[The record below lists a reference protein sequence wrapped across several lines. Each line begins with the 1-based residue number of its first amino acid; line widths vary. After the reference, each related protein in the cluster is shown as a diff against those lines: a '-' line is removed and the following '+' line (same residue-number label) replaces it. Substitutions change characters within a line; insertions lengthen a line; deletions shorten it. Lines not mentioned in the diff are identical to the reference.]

1 MGDSD
6 VNRRGVKEWL
16 TRSVQ
21 SFLRSPK
28 WRIIW
33 EWVQRLLSSL
43 FHPTV
48 PKFLAYG
55 IILAAIVWI
64 FWIWLCE
71 PPIRFYCAAGVN
83 SAPLGTIYSTLIVV
97 LATVSALVLS
107 LMFITVQLSSNMY
120 TPRVMKIHFQSW
132 HFFGFSFI
140 LLGTIIYLSLRLGQ
154 AQNWGLPRCNWAE
167 TGFILFLACL
177 LLFIPYI
184 WISVR
189 LLQPKHLFERLMWSI
204 TRNDFRKAS
213 GGARKASEKLEEK
226 LQPVIDIIRRAARDG
241 QLRSVEE
248 AFEAMLKRFGKMI
261 RRSKEEPLSN
271 QIAASLSEGLFEIGR
286 FANTQECFEVSMRV
300 LTLLKIFIERYVEGA
315 TKRTSATVLFG
326 TFKKLRDDFVLRYD
340 KKKWP
345 VEHDAVTILF
355 AECQALIADIL
366 SK

>member
-1 MGDSD
+1 MGDND
-6 VNRRGVKEWL
+6 VNRRGVKEWIS
-16 TRSVQ
+16 R
-21 SFLRSPK
+21 R
-28 WRIIW
+28 
-33 EWVQRLLSSL
+33 LSSL
-43 FHPTV
+43 FHPTI

-64 FWIWLCE
+64 LWIWLGE
-71 PPIRFYCAAGVN
+71 PPIRFYCWNKIGDP
-83 SAPLGTIYSTLIVV
+83 PLGTILSTLIMV

-107 LMFITVQLSSNMY
+107 LMFITVQLSASTY
-120 TPRVMKIHFQSW
+120 TPRVIHIHFTSL
-132 HFFGFSFI
+132 HFIGVGLTF
-140 LLGTIIYLSLRLGQ
+140 LGTICYLAWRLGQ
-154 AQNWGLPRCNWAE
+154 AQDWGLERCNFAE
-167 TGFILFLACL
+167 TGFTLFFACL
-177 LLFIPYI
+177 LLLIPYI
-184 WISVR
+184 WISLR
-189 LLQPKHLFERLMWSI
+189 LLQPKHLFERLMWAI
-204 TRNDFRKAS
+204 TQNDFRKAS
-213 GGARKASEKLEEK
+213 RGGRKPREELDEK

-241 QLRSVEE
+241 QRRTVEE

-300 LTLLKIFIERYVEGA
+300 LQLLKDFIERYVEGA

-345 VEHDAVTILF
+345 VEHDAVIILF
-355 AECQALIADIL
+355 AECQRLIADIL

>member
-21 SFLRSPK
+21 SFLRWPK

-33 EWVQRLLSSL
+33 EWVQRRLSSL

-48 PKFLAYG
+48 PKYLAYV
-55 IILAAIVWI
+55 IILLAIGWI
-64 FWIWLCE
+64 IWIWLGN
-71 PPIRFYCAAGVN
+71 PPFNFYFWKGGGAP
-83 SAPLGTIYSTLIVV
+83 PLGTIYSTLITV
-97 LATVSALVLS
+97 LATVTALVLS
-107 LMFITVQLSSNMY
+107 LMFITVQLSASTY
-120 TPRVMKIHFQSW
+120 TPRVIRVHFYSL
-132 HFFGFSFI
+132 HFLGITSIF
-140 LLGTIIYLSLRLGQ
+140 LGTIIFLAWRLGQ
-154 AQNWGLPRCNWAE
+154 AQDWGLERCNFAE
-167 TGFILFLACL
+167 TGFVLFFASL
-177 LLFIPYI
+177 LLLAPYI
-184 WISVR
+184 WISLR
-189 LLQPKHLFERLMWSI
+189 LLQPKHLFERLMWAI

-213 GGARKASEKLEEK
+213 RGGRKPREELDEK

-241 QLRSVEE
+241 QRRTVEE

-300 LTLLKIFIERYVEGA
+300 LQLLRDFIERYVEGA

-326 TFKKLRDDFVLRYD
+326 TFKKLRDDFILRYD
-340 KKKWP
+340 KDEWP

-355 AECQALIADIL
+355 SQCQALIADIL